1 MLKIGLTGGIGSG
14 KTSVSKLFKK
24 WGAYI
29 LDADAIA
36 KEILNT
42 NEIAQGEII
51 AEFGSDI
58 LNKDGKIEKQKLAR
72 IAFQDE
78 NHQLRL
84 NTIIHP
90 YVFLIIDST
99 FDEILANGKHDV
111 FCVDAALIYE
121 SGADTHMD
129 YVVVVTSNLRLRT
142 ERVMTRGG
150 LTREEFL
157 KRLDLQWSDD
167 DKIHMADFVIHNNS
181 TQDDLAKEA
190 KNHIIQNIKSH
201 LLGGL
206 IL

>member
-99 FDEILANGKHDV
+99 FDEILASGKHDV

-142 ERVMTRGG
+142 ERVMSRGG

-157 KRLDLQWSDD
+157 KRLDLQWSDE

-190 KNHIIQNIKSH
+190 KKIFDQIS
-201 LLGGL
+201 
-206 IL
+206 